1 MSLLIKNGTILSTT
15 GEYVADIYVEND
27 VISLIGKD
35 LNVKADEVVDAAGK
49 YVFPGGVDEHVHY
62 GSFGGLL
69 FDTADAAAVG
79 GTTTIADFAPQD
91 AGVPLIEAI
100 ERQAAK
106 AKGTC
111 SVDYAFHSIIMD
123 PKDSVFEEIRKLPEI
138 GVATLKLFMAYK
150 GSPFYCDDKAIFKA
164 MQIARDYGVTMLV
177 HAENGDIIN
186 VLQKQL
192 VAAGKT
198 DPVYHYYSRPPLV
211 ETEATQRAIA
221 LSELAES
228 PLFVVHV
235 STRGA
240 MEAIRD
246 AYNRGLP
253 VYGETCTHYLTLNLE
268 NLAKRGNDGFEG
280 AKYICSPALRPQ
292 EHLDA
297 MWEGIQRGWLTAVGS
312 DHCANAGGYEGAKKK
327 GLGNFAK
334 VPNGAPGVQDRLAM
348 LWTQGVETGRLT
360 KQKFVEIFATA
371 PARMLGLPHK
381 GRLDIGCDADI
392 VVYDPA
398 YRGKITNAA
407 SYHGTDYNAF
417 EGFPMHGI
425 PEKVYLRGTLMAAA
439 GKFVGAKGKGRRQR
453 CQTYGRCFEYVS
465 R

>member
-15 GEYVADIYVEND
+15 SEYIADIYVEND
-27 VISLIGKD
+27 KISMIGRNLD
-35 LNVKADEVVDAAGK
+35 VKADEVVDASGK

-79 GTTTIADFAPQD
+79 GTTTIVDFAPQD
-91 AGVPLIEAI
+91 VGVPLIEAV

-106 AKGTC
+106 AEGKC
-111 SVDYAFHSIIMD
+111 SVDYGFHVIIMD

-138 GVATLKLFMAYK
+138 GVATMKLFMAYK
-150 GSPFYCDDKAIFKA
+150 GSPFYCDDEAIFKA
-164 MQIARDYGVTMLV
+164 MQIARGCGVTSMV

-192 VAAGKT
+192 VAEGKT
-198 DPVYHYYSRPPLV
+198 DPIYHYYSRPPIV

-221 LSELAES
+221 LAELADT

-235 STRGA
+235 STKGA
-240 MEAIRD
+240 MEAIRNASD
-246 AYNRGLP
+246 RGLN
-253 VYGETCTHYLTLNLE
+253 VYGETCTHYLTLTTD
-268 NLAKRGNDGFEG
+268 NLAKRGKDGFEG

-297 MWEGIQRGWLTAVGS
+297 MWEAIRRGWLMAVGS

-348 LWTQGVETGRLT
+348 LWTQGVDAGRIT
-360 KQKFVEIFATA
+360 RQKFVEVFATA

-381 GRLDIGCDADI
+381 GRLDVGFDADI
-392 VVYDPA
+392 VVYDPT
-398 YRGKITNAA
+398 YRGTITNAN

-425 PEKVYLRGTLMAAA
+425 PEKVYLRGKIIAAG
-439 GKFVGAKGKGRRQR
+439 GKFVGEKGKGQRQR
-453 CQTYGRCFEYVS
+453 CQPYGRCFDNFK